1 MPVTSSRSPIAPASL
16 LTWTSLKPRVIPV
29 QPFWSD
35 SGVTASIDLYDPQTY
50 SDSAPHEAFARLRA
64 TSPVHWQDIP
74 GQPGYWA
81 VLKHA
86 DVELVA
92 RTPGVFS
99 ASLGGIVLE
108 DGDEESLAGQREML
122 LAMDPPRH
130 RWYRRPLI
138 PSFGLRTIA
147 GLEDRIREITRN
159 ALGAVEGRDQA
170 EFVQD
175 VAAVL
180 PTTVTGELF
189 GIPEQDWGH
198 LHHLAELGTRAGD
211 IGRED
216 EGYTGREIS
225 IQMGM
230 YGFQHASRRRE
241 QGPRDDLTDVILS
254 ADFGDGHH
262 LSDAE
267 FGAFFVQIFTAGQ
280 DTTQTMLAG
289 GLLALLQHPEQ
300 LALLRR
306 EPARIPLAVE
316 EILRWANP
324 LHYFRRTA
332 TEDTEL
338 RGVTIKAGDKVAM
351 IYTSANRDEDV
362 FPDAQAFDITRDP
375 NRHLSFGL
383 AEHFCLGVHLARL
396 EGRVFFEELLDRYS
410 RIELAGVPVRVRSNL
425 NNGLNTL
432 PVSLKR

>member
-1 MPVTSSRSPIAPASL
+1 VS
-16 LTWTSLKPRVIPV
+16 VN
-29 QPFWSD
+29 
-35 SGVTASIDLYDPQTY
+35 LYDPQTY
-50 SDSAPHEAFARLRA
+50 FESAPHQAFTELRA
-64 TSPVHWQDIP
+64 TDPVHWQDIP
-74 GQPGYWA
+74 GQPGYWML
-81 VLKHA
+81 LKHA
-86 DVELVA
+86 DVEHVA
-92 RTPGVFS
+92 RNPQLFS
-99 ASLGGIVLE
+99 ASLGGIVIE

-147 GLEDRIREITRN
+147 GLEERIREISRD
-159 ALGAVEGRDQA
+159 ALAAVERRDQV
-170 EFVQD
+170 EFVQE

-189 GIPEQDWGH
+189 GIPEADWGH

-211 IGRED
+211 IGNDRDTENG
-216 EGYTGREIS
+216 EGYTGRDTS

-241 QGPRDDLTDVILS
+241 QEPRADLTDVILS
-254 ADFGDGHH
+254 ADFGEGHH

-289 GLLALLQHPEQ
+289 GLLALLEHPDQ
-300 LALLRR
+300 LELLRR

-338 RGVTIKAGDKVAM
+338 RGAQIKAGDKVAM

-362 FPDAQAFDITRDP
+362 FPDAQAFDITRSP

-396 EGRVFFEELLDRYS
+396 EGRVFFEELLARYS
-410 RIELAGVPVRVRSNL
+410 RIELAGSPVRVRSNL
-425 NNGLNTL
+425 NNGLNKL
-432 PVSLKR
+432 PVSLTS